1 MRSDIIRGV
10 LLGILL
16 LVISIPG
23 IALAGGAE
31 KGCSNLGT
39 WFGVFG
45 PGDTRLAG
53 FFGTV
58 TGKSEQMGTN
68 NLEFPAFDP
77 KLTVFG
83 LNEMEPYKD
92 AVRLTSLRGD
102 WKRTGGNTFDYTF
115 MGFALDASNMP
126 VYIAKVSGQVIL
138 EEDCQYQKITA
149 VMKTY
154 WPYQSP
160 FDGPAFHTLPMGEF
174 YAYRAD
180 VELPY

>member
-1 MRSDIIRGV
+1 MRNDIIRGV

-16 LVISIPG
+16 LGFTFPG
-23 IALAGGAE
+23 IALAGDAE

-39 WFGVFG
+39 WFGVLG
-45 PGDTRLAG
+45 PDSTTLAG

-68 NLEFPAFDP
+68 NLEFPTFDP
-77 KLTVFG
+77 KLTQFG
-83 LNEMEPYKD
+83 LDEIAPYKD
-92 AVRLTSLRGD
+92 AVGLTSFRGN

-138 EEDCQYQKITA
+138 EGDCQYQNITA
-149 VMKTY
+149 VMETY
-154 WPYQSP
+154 WPYDSP
-160 FDGPAFHTLPMGEF
+160 FDDAAIHTLPMGQF
-174 YAYRAD
+174 FAYRAD
-180 VELPY
+180 VDLPY